1 MVDGH
6 IIVHVLA
13 TECNLV
19 TQRLTQTPAVAPRLT
34 LCIAFSPGTGIPGF
48 NLPLLR
54 NLNRAK
60 SKLPNVVELRKYFTV
75 LP

>member
-1 MVDGH
+1 MVDRH

-13 TECNLV
+13 TEGNLV

-34 LCIAFSPGTGIPGF
+34 LCIAFSPGTSIPGF

-54 NLNRAK
+54 NLIESDTK
-60 SKLPNVVELRKYFTV
+60 
-75 LP
+75 